1 MARLSISE
9 AARQAGISRQYLH
22 KKYISS
28 GKLSVNKDEQGKPYV
43 DSSELARV
51 FDGRLPGPLKEVA
64 GVAPTAT
71 SSSLQEMTDGLLSQL
86 QSYREQLAKSEER
99 EKWLQGQVESL
110 TGTVKLLQQSVT
122 STNRGFWSRLIG
134 RG

>member
-64 GVAPTAT
+64 GVAPIVT
-71 SSSLQEMTDGLLSQL
+71 SSSLQEMTDGLLAQL

-122 STNRGFWSRLIG
+122 STKRGFWSRLIG